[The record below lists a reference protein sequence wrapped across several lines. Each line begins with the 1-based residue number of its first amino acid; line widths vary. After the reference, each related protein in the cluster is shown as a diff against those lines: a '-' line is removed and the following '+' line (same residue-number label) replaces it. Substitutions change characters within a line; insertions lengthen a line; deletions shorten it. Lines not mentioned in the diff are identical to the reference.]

1 MRVDDFLAADPQALV
16 HRLAHDDMQRFRRN
30 EAQQLRAW
38 HESIGLLR
46 RALAQWPAARDW
58 HLLLEYPMRRL
69 GRRIDA
75 VLVTK
80 RAVLVL
86 EFKIGREHRDLG
98 DSRQVEDYALD
109 LQDFHSL
116 SRHHPII
123 PILVASETA
132 PRPTNWPLLVAGVA
146 EVIDASATTLPGLLR
161 DLWARLPEPS
171 RALDVAA
178 WEHAPYRPVPSIV
191 DAACTL
197 YSRHGVE
204 DIRSSR
210 ADARNLSATTDAI
223 LSALRE
229 SREQQKHS
237 IVFVTGIPGAGKTL
251 CGLNAVF
258 GAGRDAGAT
267 FLTGNPTLVHVLRE
281 ALARDTAGDDRGKL
295 RVARQRTKA
304 AIQALPAFRDE
315 YVGNGHCPPEHVIV
329 IDEAQRSWSA
339 SHAIRKGRDR
349 DVTLSDSEPGHLLDI
364 MASHTDW
371 AMIVC
376 LVGNGQEIHDGEG
389 GLAEWG
395 AALATRPRWQVLAA
409 PQTLHATD
417 PRQKLANLPG
427 LTVLN
432 TLHLD
437 VPVRSIRNASASAWV
452 DALLSGDVGKA
463 HDIARRYGPV
473 PFLFTRDLADLRAHL
488 RDASRGWRRSGLVAS
503 SGAKRL
509 RADGMGVELPH
520 MDANAVANWFLDR
533 WPDVRASD
541 ALETVA
547 TEFSCQGLELD
558 FVGLCWGGDLIRTPR
573 QTAWVARSFVGTNWQ
588 ENRSTE
594 RIANRINTYRV
605 LLTRARYQTVIWV
618 PRGDHADETRNPA
631 TLNAVAAFLRECGA
645 GELAVSRSGQA
656 TLAAD
661 DRMLV

>member
-1 MRVDDFLAADPQALV
+1 
-16 HRLAHDDMQRFRRN
+16 
-30 EAQQLRAW
+30 
-38 HESIGLLR
+38 
-46 RALAQWPAARDW
+46 
-58 HLLLEYPMRRL
+58 
-69 GRRIDA
+69 
-75 VLVTK
+75 
-80 RAVLVL
+80 
-86 EFKIGREHRDLG
+86 
-98 DSRQVEDYALD
+98 
-109 LQDFHSL
+109 
-116 SRHHPII
+116 
-123 PILVASETA
+123 
-132 PRPTNWPLLVAGVA
+132 
-146 EVIDASATTLPGLLR
+146 
-161 DLWARLPEPS
+161 
-171 RALDVAA
+171 
-178 WEHAPYRPVPSIV
+178 
-191 DAACTL
+191 
-197 YSRHGVE
+197 
-204 DIRSSR
+204 
-210 ADARNLSATTDAI
+210 
-223 LSALRE
+223 
-229 SREQQKHS
+229 
-237 IVFVTGIPGAGKTL
+237 
-251 CGLNAVF
+251 
-258 GAGRDAGAT
+258 
-267 FLTGNPTLVHVLRE
+267 VHVLRE

-304 AIQALPAFRDE
+304 AIQALPAFREE

-417 PRQKLANLPG
+417 PRQKLANLAG
-427 LTVLN
+427 LTILN

-437 VPVRSIRNASASAWV
+437 VPLRSIRNASASAWV
-452 DALLSGDVGKA
+452 DALLSGDAGKA

-488 RDASRGWRRSGLVAS
+488 RDVSRGWRRSGLVAS

-588 ENRSTE
+588 ENRSTA

-618 PRGDHADETRNPA
+618 PRGNHADETRNPA

-645 GELAVSRSGQA
+645 GELAASRSGQA

-661 DRMLV
+661 ERMLV